1 MSEHDAN
8 RMLIESAQLRIVDEP
23 VEEAVPMTF
32 SEKQRRAREA
42 RELRQVWLNVDWVNA
57 QIQRELADLL
67 GIQTATGAGL
77 DALAGI
83 KRPAGMTDKA
93 VRNLATQGY
102 HVEVEGRCPPVVHL
116 TYLDRSPDFRE
127 HSNGT
132 LRREHRLTVHEIAQ
146 QDGFPGDDI
155 Q

>member
-8 RMLIESAQLRIVDEP
+8 RAMLDTARLRILHDPLEQTQR
-23 VEEAVPMTF
+23 MTF
-32 SEKQRRAREA
+32 SQKQQRAAEA
-42 RELRQVWLNVDWVNA
+42 TMMRHHKGRA
-57 QIQRELADLL
+57 QRA
-67 GIQTATGAGL
+67 A
-77 DALAGI
+77 
-83 KRPAGMTDKA
+83 
-93 VRNLATQGY
+93 
-102 HVEVEGRCPPVVHL
+102 
-116 TYLDRSPDFRE
+116 DFRE